1 MCFVDERGGDTISVY
16 NFLPFKT
23 GFAVKFAR
31 ADALVAIGAV
41 ACFTSLR
48 SLLKKET

>member
-1 MCFVDERGGDTISVY
+1 MCFVDERCGDTISVD
-16 NFLPFKT
+16 NLLSFKA

-31 ADALVAIGAV
+31 ADALVAIGTV